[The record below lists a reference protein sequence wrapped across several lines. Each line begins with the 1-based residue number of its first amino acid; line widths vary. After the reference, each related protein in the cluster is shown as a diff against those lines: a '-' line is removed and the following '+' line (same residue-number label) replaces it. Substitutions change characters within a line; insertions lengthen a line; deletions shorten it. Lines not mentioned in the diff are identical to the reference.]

1 MARRKSRDRT
11 GMAVVMAVIAVT
23 VLGAAA
29 GHIGTAKATSSWLP
43 RAPLPNTSVAH
54 QVRGPQDRDTDAQRM
69 LQIIRDS
76 LARGD
81 RDLATGQFA
90 MLEGRYP
97 DSPATTEARELLLRR
112 EGPTRNAAVPP
123 PVPLPPP
130 AASRPGPET
139 PAPIRPAPEAVER
152 APAVAPSRPWT
163 TEIRRVRALT
173 QDFQASTGD
182 RIFFSPASAE
192 LGSRA
197 KAVISAQAA
206 WLKRNPQVPVLLSAH
221 ADDVGGRDF
230 NAELSRRRGDAVRA
244 LLVADGIEPGRIRVV
259 AHGRERRIA
268 DCETATCAAQ
278 NRRVVTVIGDT
289 EPALTG
295 QTMLPTPR

>member
-1 MARRKSRDRT
+1 MSRRCTGRRSRP
-11 GMAVVMAVIAVT
+11 A
-23 VLGAAA
+23 VLGAAIAVSLIGALA
-29 GHIGTAKATSSWLP
+29 GSLGEAQGAPGWLSTSP
-43 RAPLPNTSVAH
+43 PPMASVVRQA
-54 QVRGPQDRDTDAQRM
+54 RGPQDRDNDAQRM
-69 LQIIRDS
+69 LEIIRDS

-97 DSPATTEARELLLRR
+97 DSPATAEARELLMRR
-112 EGPTRNAAVPP
+112 EGPTRNVAVPP
-123 PVPLPPP
+123 PSPLPPP
-130 AASRPGPET
+130 ASARPE
-139 PAPIRPAPEAVER
+139 PEAVER
-152 APAVAPSRPWT
+152 APAAAPPRPWT

-197 KAVISAQAA
+197 KAVIAAQAA
-206 WLKRNPQVPVLLSAH
+206 WLKRNPHVPVLLSAH

-230 NAELSRRRGDAVRA
+230 NGELSRRRGEAVKA
-244 LLVADGIEPGRIRVV
+244 LLVADGIDPSRVRVV

-268 DCETATCAAQ
+268 NCESATCAAQ
-278 NRRVVTVIGDT
+278 NRRVVTVIGDI

-295 QTMLPTPR
+295 QTLVPAPR